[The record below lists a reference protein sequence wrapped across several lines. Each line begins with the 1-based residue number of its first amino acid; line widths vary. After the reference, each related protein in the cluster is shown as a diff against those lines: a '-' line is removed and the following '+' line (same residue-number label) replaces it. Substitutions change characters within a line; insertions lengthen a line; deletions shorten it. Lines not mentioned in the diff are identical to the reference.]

1 MLYEVEGSGF
11 FFVHIQVRNESDREV
26 GVDLGGDSGR
36 IGPIQYAALDS
47 PVMQVIDI
55 ISPVPPAA
63 TDSLA
68 SLATAAFDRG
78 ELTLIPPGG
87 AAEYYADFNAGGR
100 ADIDALDARWL
111 MIAYGGWLV
120 ATDGEAA
127 EVLSPE
133 DGFIYIPARFPVTWA
148 AAVQD

>member
-1 MLYEVEGSGF
+1 MLYEMEGSSF
-11 FFVHIQVRNESDREV
+11 FFVHMQVRNESDR
-26 GVDLGGDSGR
+26 GIGMDLGEDAGR
-36 IGPIQYAALDS
+36 IGPIQYASLDT

-55 ISPVPPAA
+55 IAPVPPVAS
-63 TDSLA
+63 DSLA

-78 ELTLIPPGG
+78 ELTIIPPGG
-87 AAEYYADFNAGGR
+87 AADYYADFNAGGR

-120 ATDGEAA
+120 ATDGGAA
-127 EVLSPE
+127 EVLAPV

-148 AAVQD
+148 AVAPD